1 MEVGSCLQPAITVF
15 EYASLIICTFDMR
28 LHIIDVRVL
37 LTISERKANT
47 TLLSI
52 PGLRDSKHA
61 MHFISVWGEIVVNVK
76 HPQQSW
82 SVQEPEVPR
91 LHPLCED
98 QRNVLANLHPQC
110 TGVRV
115 HLPSRLHHLLYLVP
129 VGQSQIAFRKKMH
142 SAVTVVVLFEKS
154 YLVVNG
160 IRPEGETGPKLSRYT
175 ENFEDKF
182 LSDQERDSF

>member
-115 HLPSRLHHLLYLVP
+115 HLPSRLHHLLYCYLRQPQV
-129 VGQSQIAFRKKMH
+129 VFGDKRQIL
-142 SAVTVVVLFEKS
+142 SGSSGTVADCISK
-154 YLVVNG
+154 
-160 IRPEGETGPKLSRYT
+160 
-175 ENFEDKF
+175 EDA
-182 LSDQERDSF
+182 LG